1 MKGKGEK
8 EGREIL
14 SLIWEIW
21 PLLWVRASMWL
32 VLGAA
37 ARVLLR
43 AQPRLPSHYPLPKTC
58 TRTRARV
65 QVLQLC
71 HVPLS
76 SSCAVS
82 PCSRNV
88 VSSCFPSC
96 CFLLSSFLLSPLVL
110 SRAVLSLLSCLPCA
124 ACCRLCGRH
133 RSHRR
138 PPLGPSLVVE
148 WVGREH
154 LGALRGISLGLPVHF

>member
-88 VSSCFPSC
+88 VSSCFRHAVSSCPPSC
-96 CFLLSSFLLSPLVL
+96 CLLLSLVMT
-110 SRAVLSLLSCLPCA
+110 SCLFSPA
-124 ACCRLCGRH
+124 FFPASG
-133 RSHRR
+133 
-138 PPLGPSLVVE
+138 
-148 WVGREH
+148 
-154 LGALRGISLGLPVHF
+154 

>member
-71 HVPLS
+71 HVLLS

-82 PCSRNV
+82 PCSR
-88 VSSCFPSC
+88 
-96 CFLLSSFLLSPLVL
+96 LVF
-110 SRAVLSLLSCLPCA
+110 SLLHSFKL
-124 ACCRLCGRH
+124 LGNRH

-138 PPLGPSLVVE
+138 RL
-148 WVGREH
+148 
-154 LGALRGISLGLPVHF
+154 LGLVGLIAG